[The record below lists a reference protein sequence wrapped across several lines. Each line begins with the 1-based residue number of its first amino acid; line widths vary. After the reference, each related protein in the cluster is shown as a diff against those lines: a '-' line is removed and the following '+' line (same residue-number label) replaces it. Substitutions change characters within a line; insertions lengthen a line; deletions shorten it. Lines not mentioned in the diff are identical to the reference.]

1 MGALIAMASLSIR
14 TPCTVLMPV
23 RNGEKDLRI
32 SLDNLIKI
40 TNSKD
45 QILIIDDG
53 STDSTKAI
61 LEEFQQT
68 CIRIQV
74 ISIPASGIVTALNLG
89 LENAVH
95 EYIARADVDDIY
107 REDRLDLQVE
117 FLDREEGVA
126 AVFSDY
132 IFWNNDQG
140 DLGCMPSGVVPT
152 ATKLSVVDAFRMP
165 HPSVVFRKSAV
176 IEVGRYLES
185 EFPAEDLGLWLRLLN
200 RNELAS
206 IPQPLLRYQ
215 INPSG
220 ISSTR
225 RKEMLRKKSE
235 ILSTLD
241 YSQLV
246 WDNIDTYSD
255 IKNSYKCL
263 DYRFERLALHNIDLL
278 ISLHRSGLVLPAR
291 IRILARI
298 MGRILN
304 PRVLIA
310 LFILRHQRAARK

>member
-1 MGALIAMASLSIR
+1 MGALIAMGSSSNR

-23 RNGEKDLRI
+23 RNGEKHLRI
-32 SLDNLIKI
+32 SLDNLMKI
-40 TNSKD
+40 TKPKD

-61 LEEFQQT
+61 LREFQQI
-68 CIRIQV
+68 CDRIQF

-117 FLDREEGVA
+117 FLDLEKDVA

-132 IFWNNDQG
+132 VFWNQSHR
-140 DLGCMPSGVVPT
+140 DLGCLPTGVIRS
-152 ATKLSVVDAFRMP
+152 ATRLSVIDAYRLP
-165 HPSVVFRKSAV
+165 HPSVLFRKSAV
-176 IEVGRYLES
+176 IEVGCYLKS
-185 EFPAEDLGLWLRLLN
+185 EFPAEDLGLWLRLL
-200 RNELAS
+200 RNYELAS
-206 IPQPLLRYQ
+206 IPQPLLQYQ
-215 INPSG
+215 VNPTG

-225 RKEMLRKKSE
+225 REEMLRKKNDL
-235 ILSTLD
+235 LSTLD
-241 YSQLV
+241 YSTLL
-246 WDNIDTYSD
+246 WDNISTYSEV
-255 IKNSYKCL
+255 KNSYKCL
-263 DYRFERLALHNIDLL
+263 DFRFERLALHNIDLL
-278 ISLHRSGLVLPAR
+278 ICLYRSGLVLSVR

-310 LFILRHQRAARK
+310 LFILLHQRAARK

>member
-1 MGALIAMASLSIR
+1 
-14 TPCTVLMPV
+14 MPV

-32 SLDNLIKI
+32 SLENLIRI
-40 TNSKD
+40 TKSKD
-45 QILIIDDG
+45 QILVIDDG

-61 LEEFQQT
+61 LKEFQQT
-68 CIRIQV
+68 CDRIQF

-107 REDRLDLQVE
+107 REDRLDLQVK
-117 FLDREEGVA
+117 FLDLEKDVA

-132 IFWNNDQG
+132 IFWSHDQG
-140 DLGCMPSGVVPT
+140 DLGCMPSGVVGS
-152 ATKLSVVDAFRMP
+152 ATRLSVVDAFRMP

-200 RNELAS
+200 GNQLAS

-215 INPSG
+215 VNPSG

-225 RKEMLRKKSE
+225 REEMLRKKNE
-235 ILSTLD
+235 LLSTLD
-241 YSQLV
+241 YRKLV

-255 IKNSYKCL
+255 IKGSYKCL

-278 ISLHRSGLVLPAR
+278 ICLYRSDLVLSAR

-298 MGRILN
+298 MGRLSN
-304 PRVLIA
+304 PRVLTA
-310 LFILRHQRAARK
+310 LFVLLHQRAARK